1 MATENRTLRVVT
13 EINADDA
20 LRKLQELQRSLTEF
34 RKKQSQATQRG
45 KEWEDLGRSIQD
57 TEKAIEENRQAFSQ
71 YFKTFQTGSKTIG
84 ELSAAQR
91 QLKSILRNLKPGS
104 EDWATYSKT
113 LSQVES
119 RMSSLRKEFQATEP
133 VIVKNKKS
141 LADFVI
147 QGGWLVQSLETLTDR
162 LSNLCQ
168 SYIEY
173 SDLQADVQKTTGLTK
188 AEVEA
193 LGKSLSKIDT
203 RSSQS
208 ELMELAT
215 TAGKLGITGKEN
227 IEAFV
232 RAADQINVAL
242 GEDLGEGAIREIGK
256 ISDVFGLTD
265 AYGIEQAYLKI
276 GSAINSLGQASSAS
290 EAYLVEF
297 TQRLA
302 GVGKQAGMTVDQ
314 ILGYGSA
321 LDQNAQNVEM
331 AATAFQGF
339 ITQIF
344 SKPAYFA
351 NLAGIEVK
359 KFTELLQTDANQAIR
374 SVLTALSQQGGFQQL
389 IPVFEGMQLDGSRA
403 VAVLTSMATNIKAVE
418 EAQALSREE
427 FEKGTSITNEFA
439 TKNNNAAAEVDKMR
453 KNLAQIRVEIG
464 EKLLPVFLSASNA
477 VNTVVKVFA
486 SLLKTLTENKVALGA
501 AVTVVS
507 ALAAAK
513 LSLAER
519 ASKAALALKGFA
531 TQGKL
536 AAALKAPFQALF
548 LLLQAGFLS
557 VTKGTGAASAA
568 MKKFN
573 TVVKANPIG
582 LVVSLIATLVAALS
596 SFVGKMNES
605 RKAFRE
611 FEAGLNAELSGID
624 AVFTK
629 LKEAEKGTRDYADAK
644 KVIIDQYGQY
654 LQGLINEQGELTNVE
669 EAYKRVTK
677 AVKDRWAQ
685 EALAKRTAEINE
697 DAFNEQAKYTQ
708 RIRKNLPES
717 PLRENQLSQIQNY
730 QGDYVK
736 YNSALQDYYATD
748 EFKEYLSSLGLD
760 DLNVKEVQTIAR
772 NAQRVRSSESTRQ
785 NRIEQEEQ
793 KYAPFMADYDIKNQI
808 AALEEELR
816 GLENKKELAP
826 KISPM
831 LDTTGIDYQINA
843 LKAKLQSLYAL
854 LNPKV
859 EESATGGTTVKPT
872 TTSNGGTGTPTAS
885 ANPATDPDA
894 AARKEAE
901 AQARRI
907 AELQKANDRAQA
919 MLEELLEKGEEAQM
933 NADELEIKRV
943 KKKYEEE
950 LEAAIDY
957 RNRLTAILADPNASE
972 SERTYANASLAQA
985 GQRIVDIEQTRD
997 LDVQQTKERQRR
1009 DHWDAWN
1016 QLKATDYGGTKNAR
1030 EQRDEALKGVDD
1042 WANAEEK
1049 KLRLGF
1055 DTLELEEGSAE
1066 YLEQEQALQDQITAI
1081 HEAASEQRLGIEM
1094 NFQNERLAKIAN
1106 GIQIAQS
1113 MLSQAQQTTS
1123 QLKDL
1128 ELQKSEQI
1136 YEKDKQK
1143 LDKMLKSK
1151 QISQKAYNAKMEKL
1165 EEEKE
1170 EREKQI
1176 RKKYQ
1181 LAEFAMQVAQ
1191 IISTTALAAMQAYA
1205 AYAAMP
1211 PVAAIMAG
1219 IATAF
1224 GAVQIGIATAQ
1235 YNLAKGYSKGGFTP
1249 KGGKDEPAGIVHK
1262 GEYVVPQW
1270 VLNTPQGMDY
1280 VNVLEAIRTNKA
1292 TGYAAGGAV
1301 GGASSAASA
1310 PQINL
1315 QARTDNSALV
1325 PLLESIDRKL
1335 NGVGLV
1341 YLNRQLKDLN
1351 ANYDRAKADFGITV
1365 K

>member
-13 EINADDA
+13 ELDA
-20 LRKLQELQRSLTEF
+20 EKALSKLKELQESLNSLRKEQ
-34 RKKQSQATQRG
+34 KKTTQG
-45 KEWEDLGRSIQD
+45 SKEWEV
-57 TEKAIEENRQAFSQ
+57 FSQ
-71 YFKTFQTGSKTIG
+71 KIAETENDMSDAQKKVLKYFKAFNIG
-84 ELSAAQR
+84 EKSINELSAAQGKLNAIVR
-91 QLKSILRNLKPGS
+91 SLNPGTDEWKEYAS
-104 EDWATYSKT
+104 VLNQVKKRMASLTKEYQGTDAAICK
-113 LSQVES
+113 LSA
-119 RMSSLRKEFQATEP
+119 ATERA
-133 VIVKNKKS
+133 KNYIFG
-141 LADFVI
+141 LLEAANR
-147 QGGWLVQSLETLTDR
+147 LVSG
-162 LSNLCQ
+162 LSNLTEA
-168 SYIEY
+168 YTEY
-173 SDLQADVQKTTGLTK
+173 ADLQADVQKTTGLTK
-188 AEVEA
+188 DEVEA
-193 LGKSLSKIDT
+193 LGKSFKNLDT
-203 RSSQS
+203 RSSRN
-208 ELMELAT
+208 ELMELAA
-215 TAGKLGITGKEN
+215 TAGKLGITGREN
-227 IEAFV
+227 VEGFV

-276 GSAINSLGQASSAS
+276 GSAINSLGQSSTAA
-290 EAYLVEF
+290 EGYLVDF
-297 TQRLA
+297 TQRMS
-302 GVGKQAGMTVDQ
+302 GVAKQAGISVEQ

-321 LDQNAQNVEM
+321 LDQNGQNVEM

-344 SKPAYFA
+344 SKPAHFA
-351 NLAGIEVK
+351 NLAGIEVQ

-624 AVFTK
+624 AVFRK
-629 LKEAEKGTRDYADAK
+629 LKDAEKGTRDYADAK

-654 LQGLINEQGELTNVE
+654 LQGLIDEKGELTNVE

-697 DAFNEQAKYTQ
+697 DAFNEQAVSLDKIRRNIPNSGIREYQIEQIRNYPGRTT
-708 RIRKNLPES
+708 RINQFGKN
-717 PLRENQLSQIQNY
+717 
-730 QGDYVK
+730 V
-736 YNSALQDYYATD
+736 ATD
-748 EFKEYLSSLGLD
+748 EFTAFLQSLGIND
-760 DLNVKEVQTIAR
+760 NFNAIAKASS
-772 NAQRVRSSESTRQ
+772 NMRSSEMKREAKVV
-785 NRIEQEEQ
+785 REEQ

-808 AALEEELR
+808 AALEDELR
-816 GLENKKELAP
+816 DLENKKELAP
-826 KISPM
+826 KLAPT
-831 LDTTGIDYQINA
+831 LDTTGIDIQINN

-885 ANPATDPDA
+885 ANPAADPDA

-943 KKKYEEE
+943 KEKYEEE

-985 GQRIVDIEQTRD
+985 GQRVVDIEQTRD

-1081 HEAASEQRLGIEM
+1081 HEAASEQRLGIEE
-1094 NFQNERLAKIAN
+1094 NFQQQRLAKIAN

>member
-34 RKKQSQATQRG
+34 KKKQSEATQG
-45 KEWEDLGRSIQD
+45 SKGWDNLEKSIQD
-57 TEKAIEENRQAFSQ
+57 TEKAIDDNQKSFSQ
-71 YFKTFQTGSKTIG
+71 YFKTFQAGSKTIN

-133 VIVKNKKS
+133 VIVKNKNS

-193 LGKSLSKIDT
+193 LGESLSKIDT
-203 RSSQS
+203 RSSQA

-351 NLAGIEVK
+351 NLAGIEVQ

-697 DAFNEQAKYTQ
+697 DAFNEQAELTQ
-708 RIRKNLPES
+708 KMRKRIPES
-717 PLRENQLSQIQNY
+717 PMREYQLEQIKGYQGYLTDEKGRAFLNSIGLGDLSNSDAQVIGAYASNIRNSEWRRDRRLRE
-730 QGDYVK
+730 
-736 YNSALQDYYATD
+736 
-748 EFKEYLSSLGLD
+748 
-760 DLNVKEVQTIAR
+760 
-772 NAQRVRSSESTRQ
+772 
-785 NRIEQEEQ
+785 EEQ

-816 GLENKKELAP
+816 NLENQKELAP
-826 KISPM
+826 KLAPT
-831 LDTTGIDYQINA
+831 LDTTGIDIQINN
-843 LKAKLQSLYAL
+843 LKAKLQGLRDL
-854 LNPKV
+854 LNPKI
-859 EESATGGTTVKPT
+859 EATDANGTTIVKDKDG
-872 TTSNGGTGTPTAS
+872 NGNPAI
-885 ANPATDPDA
+885 PATDPDA

-901 AQARRI
+901 AQAKRI

-933 NADELEIKRV
+933 SADELEIKRV
-943 KKKYEEE
+943 KEKYEEE
-950 LEAAIDY
+950 LQAAIDY

-972 SERTYANASLAQA
+972 AERTYANANLAQA
-985 GQRIVDIEQTRD
+985 DQRVVNIEQTRD
-997 LDVQQTKERQRR
+997 LDVQQTKERQQR
-1009 DHWDAWN
+1009 DHWEAWN
-1016 QLKATDYGGTKNAR
+1016 RLKETDYGGTKSAR
-1030 EQRDEALKGVDD
+1030 EQRDEALKGVKGWEDSEVD
-1042 WANAEEK
+1042 KIKSGFAA
-1049 KLRLGF
+1049 LG
-1055 DTLELEEGSAE
+1055 LEEDSAE
-1066 YLEQEQALQDQITAI
+1066 YLEQEQAMEDQITAI
-1081 HEAASEQRLGIEM
+1081 HEAASEQRLDIEE
-1094 NFQNERLAKIAN
+1094 NFQQQRLGKIAN

-1113 MLSQAQQTTS
+1113 MLSQAQQATS

-1136 YEKDKQK
+1136 YEKDKEK
-1143 LDKMLKSK
+1143 LDKMLKNK

-1165 EEEKE
+1165 EEEKQ

-1191 IISTTALAAMQAYA
+1191 IISTTALAAIQAFA
-1205 AYAAMP
+1205 AAGNPIVGAVFAAL
-1211 PVAAIMAG
+1211 
-1219 IATAF
+1219 ATAF
-1224 GAVQIGIATAQ
+1224 GAVQLGIATAQ

-1249 KGGKDEPAGIVHK
+1249 KGGKEEPAGIVHK

-1270 VLNTPQGMDY
+1270 VLNTPQGMNY
-1280 VNVLEAIRTNKA
+1280 VNILEAIRTNK
-1292 TGYAAGGAV
+1292 TSGYASGGPV
-1301 GGASSAASA
+1301 GSPSSAASS

-1315 QARTDNSALV
+1315 EARTDNAALV

-1341 YLNRQLKDLN
+1341 YLNRQLKELN

>member
-13 EINADDA
+13 ELDA
-20 LRKLQELQRSLTEF
+20 EKALSKLKELQESLNSLRKEQ
-34 RKKQSQATQRG
+34 KKTTQG
-45 KEWEDLGRSIQD
+45 SKEWEV
-57 TEKAIEENRQAFSQ
+57 FSQ
-71 YFKTFQTGSKTIG
+71 KIAETENDMSDAQKKVLKYFKAFNIG
-84 ELSAAQR
+84 EKSINELSAAQGKLNAIVR
-91 QLKSILRNLKPGS
+91 SLNPGTDEWKEYAS
-104 EDWATYSKT
+104 VLNQVKKRMASLTKEYQGTDAAICK
-113 LSQVES
+113 LSA
-119 RMSSLRKEFQATEP
+119 ATERA
-133 VIVKNKKS
+133 KNYIFG
-141 LADFVI
+141 LLEAANR
-147 QGGWLVQSLETLTDR
+147 LVSG
-162 LSNLCQ
+162 LSNLTEA
-168 SYIEY
+168 YTEY
-173 SDLQADVQKTTGLTK
+173 ADLQADVQKTTGLTK
-188 AEVEA
+188 DEVEA
-193 LGKSLSKIDT
+193 LGESFKNLDT
-203 RSSQS
+203 RSSRN
-208 ELMELAT
+208 ELMELAA
-215 TAGKLGITGKEN
+215 TAGKLGITGREN
-227 IEAFV
+227 VEGFV

-276 GSAINSLGQASSAS
+276 GSAINSLGQSSTAA
-290 EAYLVEF
+290 EGYLVDF
-297 TQRLA
+297 AQRMS
-302 GVGKQAGMTVDQ
+302 GVAKQAGISVEQ

-321 LDQNAQNVEM
+321 LDQNGQNVEM

-339 ITQIF
+339 ITRMF
-344 SKPAYFA
+344 SDTATFA
-351 NLAGIEVK
+351 RIAKMDVDD
-359 KFTELLQTDANQAIR
+359 FTQLLQTDANKAIR
-374 SVLTALSQQGGFQQL
+374 TVLSALSEQGGFQQL
-389 IPVFEGMQLDGSRA
+389 IPVFNDMKLDGSRA
-403 VAVLTSMATNIKAVE
+403 VAVLASMASNIQAVE
-418 EAQALSREE
+418 TAQEDASKAFAE
-427 FEKGTSITNEFA
+427 GTSITNEFA

-453 KNLAQIRVEIG
+453 NDLTDLRVEIG
-464 EKLLPVFLSASNA
+464 ENLMPIFLKAGNAFNA
-477 VNTVVKVFA
+477 VIKLVA
-486 SLLKTLTENKVALGA
+486 TLTSYLPQSTGALIAYGA
-501 AVTVVS
+501 AVAALGVS
-507 ALAAAK
+507 KLNLAKAFRTAITAVKGFFTTLASNPLGLALAAV
-513 LSLAER
+513 
-519 ASKAALALKGFA
+519 G
-531 TQGKL
+531 
-536 AAALKAPFQALF
+536 
-548 LLLQAGFLS
+548 LL
-557 VTKGTGAASAA
+557 
-568 MKKFN
+568 
-573 TVVKANPIG
+573 
-582 LVVSLIATLVAALS
+582 
-596 SFVGKMNES
+596 VGKILELTRATRES
-605 RKAFRE
+605 NRAFKE

-697 DAFNEQAKYTQ
+697 EAFNNQAKYTQ
-708 RIRKNLPES
+708 RIRNNLPES
-717 PLRENQLSQIQNY
+717 PLRENQLSKIQNY

-736 YNSALQDYYATD
+736 YNSSLQDYYATD
-748 EFKEYLSSLGLD
+748 EFKEYLASLGLN
-760 DLNVKEVQTIAR
+760 DLNVKEVQVIAR
-772 NAQRVRSSESTRQ
+772 NAQKIRASESTRQ

-808 AALEEELR
+808 AALEDELR
-816 GLENKKELAP
+816 NLENRKELAP
-826 KISPM
+826 KLAPT
-831 LDTTGIDYQINA
+831 LDTTGIDIQINN

-859 EESATGGTTVKPT
+859 EETATGGTTVKPT
-872 TTSNGGTGTPTAS
+872 TTTTGETGTPTAS
-885 ANPATDPDA
+885 TTPATDPDA

-901 AQARRI
+901 AQAKRI

-933 NADELEIKRV
+933 SADELEIKRV
-943 KKKYEEE
+943 KEKYEEE
-950 LEAAIDY
+950 LKAAIDY

-972 SERTYANASLAQA
+972 AERTYANANLAEADLRVVNVEQSRDNEVQA
-985 GQRIVDIEQTRD
+985 
-997 LDVQQTKERQRR
+997 TKERQQR

-1016 QLKATDYGGTKNAR
+1016 QLKATDYGMPDAR
-1030 EQRDEALKGVDD
+1030 EQRDNELKGVAD
-1042 WANAEEK
+1042 WENSEVE
-1049 KLRLGF
+1049 KLRSGF
-1055 DTLELEEGSAE
+1055 DALGLEKDSAE
-1066 YLEQEQALQDQITAI
+1066 YLEQEQALEDQITAI
-1081 HEAASEQRLGIEM
+1081 HEAASEQRLGIEE
-1094 NFQNERLAKIAN
+1094 NFQQQRLGKIAN

-1113 MLSQAQQTTS
+1113 MLSQAQQVTS

-1136 YEKDKQK
+1136 YEKDKEK
-1143 LDKMLKSK
+1143 LDKMLKNK

-1181 LAEFAMQVAQ
+1181 LAEFMMTVAQ
-1191 IISTTALAAMQAYA
+1191 IIAATALAAMNAYA
-1205 AYAAMP
+1205 QGGIIGPVMAA
-1211 PVAAIMAG
+1211 

-1249 KGGKDEPAGIVHK
+1249 KGGKEEPAGIVHK

-1270 VLNTPQGMDY
+1270 VLNTPQGMNY
-1280 VNVLEAIRTNKA
+1280 VNILEAIRTNKA
-1292 TGYAAGGAV
+1292 TGYASGGPV
-1301 GGASSAASA
+1301 GSPSSAASS

-1315 QARTDNSALV
+1315 EARTDNAALV

>member
-20 LRKLQELQRSLTEF
+20 LRQLQKLQRSLTEF
-34 RKKQSQATQRG
+34 KKRQSEATQG
-45 KEWEDLGRSIQD
+45 SKEWDNLESQIQD
-57 TEKAIEENRQAFSQ
+57 VQRKVKESSKTFAD
-71 YFKTFQTGSKTIG
+71 YFKTFDIGTKSVNELAAAKRQLTTIIRDLNPNSM
-84 ELSAAQR
+84 EWEDYSRVLNQVKKRMASLTKEYQDTDTAICKFSAAAER
-91 QLKSILRNLKPGS
+91 
-104 EDWATYSKT
+104 A
-113 LSQVES
+113 
-119 RMSSLRKEFQATEP
+119 
-133 VIVKNKKS
+133 KNYIFG
-141 LADFVI
+141 LAEAANR
-147 QGGWLVQSLETLTDR
+147 LVSG
-162 LSNLCQ
+162 LSNLTEA
-168 SYIEY
+168 YTEY
-173 SDLQADVQKTTGLTK
+173 ADLQADVQKTTGLTK
-188 AEVEA
+188 AEVDAMGESFKN
-193 LGKSLSKIDT
+193 LDT
-203 RSSQS
+203 RSSRN
-208 ELMELAT
+208 ELMELAA
-215 TAGKLGITGKEN
+215 TAGKLGITGREN
-227 IEAFV
+227 VEGFV

-276 GSAINSLGQASSAS
+276 GSAINSLGQSSTAA
-290 EAYLVEF
+290 EGYLVDF
-297 TQRLA
+297 AQRMS
-302 GVGKQAGMTVDQ
+302 GVAKQAGISVEQ

-321 LDQNAQNVEM
+321 LDQNGQNVEM

-339 ITQIF
+339 ITRMF
-344 SKPAYFA
+344 SDTATFA
-351 NLAGIEVK
+351 RIAKMDVDD
-359 KFTELLQTDANQAIR
+359 FTQLLQTDANKAIR
-374 SVLTALSQQGGFQQL
+374 TVLSALSEQGGFQQL
-389 IPVFEGMQLDGSRA
+389 IPVFNDMKLDGSRA
-403 VAVLTSMATNIKAVE
+403 VAVLASMASNIQAVE
-418 EAQALSREE
+418 TAQEDASKAFAE
-427 FEKGTSITNEFA
+427 GTSITNEFA

-453 KNLAQIRVEIG
+453 NDLTDLRVEIG
-464 EKLLPVFLSASNA
+464 ENLMPIFLKAGNAFNA
-477 VNTVVKVFA
+477 VIKLVA
-486 SLLKTLTENKVALGA
+486 TLTSYLPQSTGALIAYGA
-501 AVTVVS
+501 AVAALGVS
-507 ALAAAK
+507 KLNLAKAFRTAITAVKGFFTTLASNPLGLALAAV
-513 LSLAER
+513 
-519 ASKAALALKGFA
+519 G
-531 TQGKL
+531 
-536 AAALKAPFQALF
+536 
-548 LLLQAGFLS
+548 LL
-557 VTKGTGAASAA
+557 
-568 MKKFN
+568 
-573 TVVKANPIG
+573 
-582 LVVSLIATLVAALS
+582 
-596 SFVGKMNES
+596 VGKILELTRATRES
-605 RKAFRE
+605 NRAFKE

-624 AVFTK
+624 AVFRK
-629 LKEAEKGTRDYADAK
+629 LKDTEKGTRDYADAK

-654 LQGLINEQGELTNVE
+654 LQGLIDEKGELTNVE

-697 DAFNEQAKYTQ
+697 DAFNDQAKYTQ

-859 EESATGGTTVKPT
+859 EETATGGTTVQPT
-872 TTSNGGTGTPTAS
+872 ETAGGGTGTPAAS
-885 ANPATDPDA
+885 AASSVPATDPEA

-901 AQARRI
+901 AQAKRI

-919 MLEELLEKGEEAQM
+919 MLDELLEKGEEAQM
-933 NADELEIKRV
+933 SADELEIKRV
-943 KKKYEEE
+943 KEKYEEMIK
-950 LEAAIDY
+950 AATDY
-957 RNRLTAILADPNASE
+957 RNQLTAILADPNASE
-972 SERTYANASLAQA
+972 AERAYANANLAEA
-985 GQRIVDIEQTRD
+985 DQRVVNAEQTRD
-997 LDVQQTKERQRR
+997 NEVQATKERQAQRRR
-1009 DHWDAWN
+1009 DTWE
-1016 QLKATDYGGTKNAR
+1016 QLKETYSSSGNEPQSAR
-1030 EQRDEALKGVDD
+1030 EQRDTALKQVDDKAGEEKEALQ
-1042 WANAEEK
+1042 ASFNA
-1049 KLRLGF
+1049 LG
-1055 DTLELEEGSAE
+1055 LEEGSEE
-1066 YLEQEQALQDQITAI
+1066 YLEQYQALKDM
-1081 HEAASEQRLGIEM
+1081 EAEIDRAANEQKLEIEEE
-1094 NFQNERLAKIAN
+1094 FQLQRLAKIGN
-1106 GIQIAQS
+1106 GIQKAQS
-1113 MLSQAQQTTS
+1113 LLSQAQQVTS

-1143 LDKMLKSK
+1143 LDKMLKNK
-1151 QISQKAYNAKMEKL
+1151 QISQKAYNTRMEKL
-1165 EEEKE
+1165 EEEKQ

-1191 IISTTALAAMQAYA
+1191 IISATALAAMQAFA
-1205 AYAAMP
+1205 AFAATP

-1310 PQINL
+1310 PQISL
-1315 QARTDNSALV
+1315 QARMDNSALV